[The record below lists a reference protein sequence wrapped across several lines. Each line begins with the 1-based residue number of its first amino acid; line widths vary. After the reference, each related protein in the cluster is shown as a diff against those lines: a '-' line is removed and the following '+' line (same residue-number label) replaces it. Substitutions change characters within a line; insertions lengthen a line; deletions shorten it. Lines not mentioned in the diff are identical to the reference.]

1 MLILTRK
8 KGESIIL
15 NGYIEV
21 KIMEIE
27 DGKVSIGIEA
37 PRDVD
42 IFRKEL
48 YDSIQEE
55 NVKAAKQEIDINE
68 VNQLLKRNK

>member
-68 VNQLLKRNK
+68 VNQLLKESK

>member
-8 KGESIIL
+8 KGESIII
-15 NGYIEV
+15 NGTIEV
-21 KIMEIE
+21 KIMDVEE
-27 DGKVSIGIEA
+27 GKVSIGIEA

-48 YDSIQEE
+48 YESIQEE
-55 NVKAAKQEIDINE
+55 NVKAAKQHIDIHE

>member
-1 MLILTRK
+1 MLVLTRK
-8 KGESIIL
+8 KGESIII

-21 KIMEIE
+21 RVMEIG

-48 YDSIQEE
+48 YESIQEE
-55 NVKAAKQEIDINE
+55 NVKAAKQQIDINE
-68 VNQLLKRNK
+68 VKRLIKKSK